1 MLSLQQL
8 MYGERFFV
16 SVHSQGGVIL
26 KRKSLFFVIRLLT
39 LCIILSPLS
48 FRAYAA
54 QDDLKTLLDQRQIDC
69 WVEGEVF
76 GDLILGSRG
85 TVQFIYLDAKLSRAI
100 SSEQGLAGWVDDLNQ
115 YFGSPET
122 KKKVLFIANLEANKP
137 WTVEEEKIS
146 VGGYRLTKKDI
157 ISSSWKNPFG
167 TVDAGTAWQFAFV
180 VPQEYA
186 KPGNEIMVGYGEDLI
201 KWKVPK

>member
-1 MLSLQQL
+1 M
-8 MYGERFFV
+8 
-16 SVHSQGGVIL
+16 
-26 KRKSLFFVIRLLT
+26 KRKYLLFPILLLT
-39 LCIILSPLS
+39 LCIVLSPAS
-48 FRAYAA
+48 FKAEAA
-54 QDDLKTLLDQRQIDC
+54 QKDLETLLDERQIDC

-85 TVQFIYLDAKLSRAI
+85 TIQFIYIDAKLSKAI
-100 SSEQGLAGWVDDLNQ
+100 SAEQGLAPWVDDLNQ
-115 YFGSPET
+115 YYGSPET

-137 WTVEEEKIS
+137 WTVEEQKIS
-146 VGGYRLTKKDI
+146 IGGYNLTKKDV

-167 TVDAGTAWQFAFV
+167 TVDAGTTWQFAFV

-186 KPGNEIMVGYGEDLI
+186 KPGKEITVGYGEDLI